1 MRRIGLLAAALGLA
15 ASPTAAGPPA
25 QPAVG
30 VAFARAGKTTPRP
43 AWWRAGGVTPCGT
56 VWHAGGGTAAWGGA
70 YRSGWAH
77 GVVHCYCDSSWAR
90 AGWARPVP
98 VAGWYPPGAAAAGT
112 AAVFE
117 GLAGTTAAASAYHYA
132 QPPTVVNNYYGY

>member
-1 MRRIGLLAAALGLA
+1 MRRIGLLAAALGSA
-15 ASPTAAGPPA
+15 ASPAGAGPPA
-25 QPAVG
+25 QPAAG
-30 VAFARAGKTTPRP
+30 VAFARTEQAAPRP
-43 AWWRAGGVTPCGT
+43 AWWRAGGVTPCGD
-56 VWHAGGGTAAWGGA
+56 VRRAGGTAAWGGA

-77 GVVHCYCDSSWAR
+77 GDVHGYGDSSWAR

-132 QPPTVVNNYYGY
+132 QPPTLANNYYGC